1 MSLTSQL
8 SGDFDG
14 AVRQRGAAYFRSG
27 RVHIE
32 SGSASRVLATVHGSS
47 RYAIKLEREGAEI
60 AASCTCPYFDV
71 DACKHIWA
79 VVLAAASQGFLQ
91 GQGRSGNAYLV
102 PAGDQDD
109 DFDDEDD
116 DTLDDGWEE
125 GEYEDAP
132 RYRQP
137 APARALPPSPP
148 PARRSPR
155 QPRMGGWRKQLA
167 ELNSASVAA
176 PAA

>member
-32 SGSASRVLATVHGSS
+32 SGSASRVVATVRGSS
-47 RYAIKLEREGAEI
+47 RYTIKLEREGAEI
-60 AASCTCPYFDV
+60 AASCTCPYFEV

-79 VVLAAASQGFLQ
+79 VVLAAASQGLLQ
-91 GQGRSGNAYLV
+91 GQGRSGSAHLV
-102 PAGDQDD
+102 HAGDQDD

-116 DTLDDGWEE
+116 DTLDDGREE
-125 GEYEDAP
+125 DEYEDAP
-132 RYRQP
+132 RYRQQV
-137 APARALPPSPP
+137 PARALPTSPP

-155 QPRMGGWRKQLA
+155 QPTTSGWLKQLSQ
-167 ELNSASVAA
+167 LNSAS
-176 PAA
+176 